1 MKHIHFTIRE
11 NNKKA
16 EWIMI
21 FLNDAVK
28 KSVKAE
34 MIH

>member
-1 MKHIHFTIRE
+1 MKYIHFTIGE
-11 NNKKA
+11 NHKKA
-16 EWIMI
+16 EWVMI

-28 KSVKAE
+28 KTMKAE